1 MKQVILNSRKENG
14 TLSVINE
21 MRIMMLEMKV
31 SNNTEV
37 LKSNRCDYNDAQ
49 ILVRGDIAVVGRNL
63 ANKVAFKTYALF
75 TKYMTKIDGTTI
87 DDAKDL
93 DLVMPMYNLLQSK
106 LF

>member
-1 MKQVILNSRKENG
+1 
-14 TLSVINE
+14 

-37 LKSNRCDYNDAQ
+37 LKPNRCDYNDAQ
-49 ILVRGDIAVVGRNL
+49 ILVRGDIAVVGSNL